1 MGDFTIY
8 GDDFQQELDNLEK
21 VLIRCRETN
30 LSLSHEKS
38 RMMLTK
44 WIVLGHH
51 ISSTEIRVDPAK
63 IDIISQI
70 RIPSS

>member
-1 MGDFTIY
+1 MDDFTIY
-8 GDDFQQELDNLEK
+8 RDDFQQELDNLEK

-30 LSLSHEKS
+30 LSLSHEKY

-44 WIVLGHH
+44 WIVFGHH

-70 RIPSS
+70 IIPSS